1 MEIRTLEQLSR
12 ALTNELAWRKV
23 EISHLRIQAKD
34 KSGALQNT
42 LIRAGV
48 AMSYSHWEGFVK
60 QATEFFLQFLN
71 FQRINVNLLEYVYA
85 THFFKNEI
93 YGFAQT
99 KDVITSV
106 RLLEAIFAK
115 GNDVAKIKHENYVDT
130 ESNLSSVVFDNI
142 AKSIGVDT
150 SFYKDYYPYIDESL
164 VSNRNGIAHGEKLL
178 IDYKMMS
185 GLTDKVIVLMEKYKT
200 DIENICCQQ
209 SYLKKD
215 VV

>member
-1 MEIRTLEQLSR
+1 M
-12 ALTNELAWRKV
+12 
-23 EISHLRIQAKD
+23 
-34 KSGALQNT
+34 
-42 LIRAGV
+42 
-48 AMSYSHWEGFVK
+48 
-60 QATEFFLQFLN
+60 
-71 FQRINVNLLEYVYA
+71 
-85 THFFKNEI
+85 
-93 YGFAQT
+93 
-99 KDVITSV
+99 
-106 RLLEAIFAK
+106 
-115 GNDVAKIKHENYVDT
+115 
-130 ESNLSSVVFDNI
+130 